1 MTMRK
6 RRERQ
11 LNNVIIS
18 MLPTSITPKMQQNTS
33 APSDRFQS
41 LFQQVSSK
49 TNESTVDDFQ
59 TGNETM
65 LLDMQDQQDMQVILD
80 ALFDKVPSDGTLE
93 LEEQPEDAW
102 GLLEQ
107 VFGEDQLAAY
117 LPTQLKEMAE
127 KVLQTIKPIDKESAV
142 SDLLE
147 QIGQLQEQLTNGS
160 LPAVTGLVSN
170 NAKEIVSLQTLPSTN
185 FSTMSLLNKKETQV
199 TKSAVDNTSVQ
210 KAVNNEV
217 VSETLSAKL
226 DRRDTLSVLS
236 NRLLTGSSL
245 LESQA
250 ARNQTA
256 LTQQSGTKL
265 TETANAVRQ
274 LVDAAVNGGE
284 EKITTSTA
292 ATQQRDSQ
300 VVDQKQVSLF
310 QVPKQEQLVF
320 HLKQVDQT
328 PEQASEELI
337 QKLEQAVKFSGIL
350 SDRNGLK
357 ELSIQLKPGNL
368 GDLQVKL
375 VRENGDITVQILAT
389 SKQAKD
395 LLESNI
401 SSLKHMFSP
410 HQVTIAERA
419 DQFQTT
425 SAESYDQQAF
435 QEKDEE
441 QPNQQ
446 QRQQENVV
454 PEENQSTFAD
464 ILLEQKEIKI

>member
-1 MTMRK
+1 M
-6 RRERQ
+6 
-11 LNNVIIS
+11 NNVIMSI
-18 MLPTSITPKMQQNTS
+18 LPTSATSNVQRNTS
-33 APSDRFQS
+33 APSDVFQS

-49 TNESTVDDFQ
+49 TGEPTVNDQ
-59 TGNETM
+59 AGSETM
-65 LLDMQDQQDMQVILD
+65 LSDVQNQQDMQVILE
-80 ALFDKVPSDGTLE
+80 ALFDKVPSDGSLE

-102 GLLEQ
+102 ELMEQ
-107 VFGEDQLAAY
+107 VLGEDQLAAY
-117 LPTQLKEMAE
+117 LPKQFKEMAE
-127 KVLQTIKPIDKESAV
+127 NVLQTIKPKDKESAV
-142 SDLLE
+142 SDLLA
-147 QIGQLQEQLTNGS
+147 QLGQLQEQLTTGS
-160 LPAVTGLVSN
+160 LPVTGS
-170 NAKEIVSLQTLPSTN
+170 AKEMVSLQALPSSN
-185 FSTMSLLNKKETQV
+185 FSIMSLPNKKEAEV
-199 TKSAVDNTSVQ
+199 TKSAADNTSAQ
-210 KAVNNEV
+210 KAAKNEV
-217 VSETLSAKL
+217 VSETLAAKL

-236 NRLLTGSSL
+236 NRSVTGSGL
-245 LESQA
+245 LEA
-250 ARNQTA
+250 HAVRNQAA
-256 LTQQSGTKL
+256 LTQQSETKR

-274 LVDAAVNGGE
+274 LVNAAANGGE
-284 EKITTSTA
+284 EKLPTSTA
-292 ATQQRDSQ
+292 AAQQRDSQ
-300 VVDQKQVSLF
+300 ALDQKQVSLF

-320 HLKQVDQT
+320 HLKQADQT

-410 HQVTIAERA
+410 HQVTISERA

-425 SAESYDQQAF
+425 SAESNDQQTF

-441 QPNQQ
+441 QSDRQ
-446 QRQQENVV
+446 QRQQENVML
-454 PEENQSTFAD
+454 EENQSTFAD
-464 ILLEQKEIKI
+464 ILHEQKEIKV

>member
-1 MTMRK
+1 MQK
-6 RRERQ
+6 RRVRQ
-11 LNNVIIS
+11 LNNVIMS
-18 MLPTSITPKMQQNTS
+18 LLPTSTATNVQRNTS
-33 APSDRFQS
+33 APSDVFQS

-49 TNESTVDDFQ
+49 TGEPTVNDQ
-59 TGNETM
+59 AGSET
-65 LLDMQDQQDMQVILD
+65 LLSDVQNQQDMQVILE
-80 ALFDKVPSDGTLE
+80 ALFDKVPSDGSLE

-102 GLLEQ
+102 ELMEQ
-107 VFGEDQLAAY
+107 VLGEDQLAAY
-117 LPTQLKEMAE
+117 LPKQFKEMAE
-127 KVLQTIKPIDKESAV
+127 NVLQTIKPKDKESAV
-142 SDLLE
+142 SDLLA
-147 QIGQLQEQLTNGS
+147 QLGQLQEQLKTGS
-160 LPAVTGLVSN
+160 LPVTGST
-170 NAKEIVSLQTLPSTN
+170 KEMVSLQALPSSN
-185 FSTMSLLNKKETQV
+185 FSIMSLPNKKETEV
-199 TKSAVDNTSVQ
+199 TKSAADNTSAQ
-210 KAVNNEV
+210 KAAKNEV
-217 VSETLSAKL
+217 VSETLAAKL

-236 NRLLTGSSL
+236 NRSVTGSGL
-245 LESQA
+245 LEA
-250 ARNQTA
+250 HAVRNQAA
-256 LTQQSGTKL
+256 LTQQSETKR

-274 LVDAAVNGGE
+274 LVNAAANGGE
-284 EKITTSTA
+284 EKLPTSTA
-292 ATQQRDSQ
+292 AAQQRDSQ
-300 VVDQKQVSLF
+300 ALDQKQVSLF

-320 HLKQVDQT
+320 HLKQADQT

-410 HQVTIAERA
+410 HQVTISERA

-425 SAESYDQQAF
+425 SAESNDQQTF

-441 QPNQQ
+441 QSDRQ
-446 QRQQENVV
+446 QRQQENVML
-454 PEENQSTFAD
+454 EENQSTFAD
-464 ILLEQKEIKI
+464 ILHEQKEIKV

>member
-1 MTMRK
+1 M
-6 RRERQ
+6 
-11 LNNVIIS
+11 NNVIMS
-18 MLPTSITPKMQQNTS
+18 MLPSSATPNVPQKTS
-33 APSDRFQS
+33 APSDGFQS

-49 TNESTVDDFQ
+49 TDEPDVNDQAGS
-59 TGNETM
+59 ETM
-65 LLDMQDQQDMQVILD
+65 LLDVQDQQDMQVILD
-80 ALFDKVPSDGTLE
+80 ALFDKVPADGTLE

-102 GLLEQ
+102 ELLEQ
-107 VFGEDQLAAY
+107 VFGENQLAVY
-117 LPTQLKEMAE
+117 LPAQLKEMAE
-127 KVLQTIKPIDKESAV
+127 NVLGNIKPKDNESAV
-142 SDLLE
+142 NDLMAQLE
-147 QIGQLQEQLTNGS
+147 QLQEQLSTGS
-160 LPAVTGLVSN
+160 LPVTGMVSN
-170 NAKEIVSLQTLPSTN
+170 SEKGMVSLQTTAAGSK
-185 FSTMSLLNKKETQV
+185 FSSIPLLNIKDTLAS
-199 TKSAVDNTSVQ
+199 KSAIDSTSVQ
-210 KAVNNEV
+210 NAVSDEV
-217 VSETLSAKL
+217 SDTLSAKL

-236 NRLLTGSSL
+236 NRSLTGSSL

-265 TETANAVRQ
+265 TETANAIRQ
-274 LVDAAVNGGE
+274 LVDAAADSGK
-284 EKITTSTA
+284 EKIQMSTA
-292 ATQQRDSQ
+292 VTQQRDSQ
-300 VVDQKQVSLF
+300 VIDQKQVSMF
-310 QVPKQEQLVF
+310 QVPKQEQLIF
-320 HLKQVDQT
+320 HLKQADQT
-328 PEQASEELI
+328 PKQASEELI

-425 SAESYDQQAF
+425 SAESYDQQTF

-441 QPNQQ
+441 QANQQ
-446 QRQQENVV
+446 QKQKENVV
-454 PEENQSTFAD
+454 HEENQSTFAD

>member
-1 MTMRK
+1 M
-6 RRERQ
+6 
-11 LNNVIIS
+11 NNVIMS
-18 MLPTSITPKMQQNTS
+18 LLPTSTATNVQRNTS
-33 APSDRFQS
+33 APSDVFQS

-49 TNESTVDDFQ
+49 TGEPTVNDQ
-59 TGNETM
+59 AGSET
-65 LLDMQDQQDMQVILD
+65 LLSDVQNQQDMQVILE
-80 ALFDKVPSDGTLE
+80 ALFDKVPSDGSLE

-102 GLLEQ
+102 ELMEQ
-107 VFGEDQLAAY
+107 VLGEDQLAAY
-117 LPTQLKEMAE
+117 LPKQFKEMAE
-127 KVLQTIKPIDKESAV
+127 NVLQTIKPKDKESAV
-142 SDLLE
+142 SDLLA
-147 QIGQLQEQLTNGS
+147 QLGQLQEQLKTGS
-160 LPAVTGLVSN
+160 LPVTGST
-170 NAKEIVSLQTLPSTN
+170 KEMVSLQALPSSN
-185 FSTMSLLNKKETQV
+185 FSIMSLPNKKETEV
-199 TKSAVDNTSVQ
+199 TKSAADNTSAQ
-210 KAVNNEV
+210 KAAKNEV
-217 VSETLSAKL
+217 VSETLAAKL

-236 NRLLTGSSL
+236 NRSVTGSGL
-245 LESQA
+245 LEA
-250 ARNQTA
+250 HAVRNQAA
-256 LTQQSGTKL
+256 LTQQSETKR

-274 LVDAAVNGGE
+274 LVNAAANGGE
-284 EKITTSTA
+284 EKLPTSTA
-292 ATQQRDSQ
+292 AAQQRDSQ
-300 VVDQKQVSLF
+300 ALDQKQVSLF

-320 HLKQVDQT
+320 HLKQADQT

-410 HQVTIAERA
+410 HQVTISERA

-425 SAESYDQQAF
+425 SAESNDQQTF

-441 QPNQQ
+441 QSDRQ
-446 QRQQENVV
+446 QRQQENVML
-454 PEENQSTFAD
+454 EENQSTFAD
-464 ILLEQKEIKI
+464 ILHEQKEIKV